1 MDKQF
6 DNLTWADLA
15 IINDELKTVREH
27 DIKLLKYMDLQT
39 VCSQL
44 KVRGVKNTTKDQMI
58 RKLLTIH
65 QAMARYNKT
74 SEMCETVS
82 TRKEPQCPFRLLNF
96 LFSDPFAEGF
106 STLGNV
112 AAHAKLDL
120 EKATNNQLFWEG
132 VQEEF
137 QGKDPAIASLHFADD
152 EFLLELHYDNFKK
165 IVLHDW
171 KKLHSMWKPLNA
183 EYNAALVSRFQS
195 LIPQTLEHQFKQQE
209 EARKATEHNF
219 KQQEEARKAR
229 EHIFHEW

>member
-82 TRKEPQCPFRLLNF
+82 TKGAPVPF
-96 LFSDPFAEGF
+96 
-106 STLGNV
+106 
-112 AAHAKLDL
+112 
-120 EKATNNQLFWEG
+120 
-132 VQEEF
+132 
-137 QGKDPAIASLHFADD
+137 
-152 EFLLELHYDNFKK
+152 
-165 IVLHDW
+165 
-171 KKLHSMWKPLNA
+171 
-183 EYNAALVSRFQS
+183 
-195 LIPQTLEHQFKQQE
+195 
-209 EARKATEHNF
+209 
-219 KQQEEARKAR
+219 
-229 EHIFHEW
+229 